1 MNRSQRTHQV
11 LSRRNCEV
19 SLLPNNRNRPPQ
31 FHRIK
36 HQRSEKNRKGRSLS
50 HSRIDS
56 RRLFQE
62 IFTSISSV
70 FCMWSH
76 FQRVP
81 LLTARYLR
89 DTVSSVGLIRGKT
102 LPGTDNPNPIC
113 FFRHALALDERRVKF
128 LPEYARGG
136 VCLPGKRAHSNDG
149 FGLWKPVQQTGE
161 GDKLD
166 PDDNAI
172 PPSQRVKEI
181 WFAGTHSDMYVCFPA
196 YFRQSSLIRCL

>member
-1 MNRSQRTHQV
+1 MNWSQRTLQV
-11 LSRRNCEV
+11 LSRRNCEL
-19 SLLPNNRNRPPQ
+19 SLLSNDRNDRPQ

-36 HQRSEKNRKGRSLS
+36 YQRSKKNRSLS

-76 FQRVP
+76 FQQVP
-81 LLTARYLR
+81 LLTARYFR
-89 DTVSSVGLIRGKT
+89 DTVSSVGLIRGRT
-102 LPGTDNPNPIC
+102 LPGTDDPNHIC

-136 VCLPGKRAHSNDG
+136 VCLPGESPFKWR
-149 FGLWKPVQQTGE
+149 
-161 GDKLD
+161 
-166 PDDNAI
+166 I
-172 PPSQRVKEI
+172 RVMKTSPTNRGRWEV
-181 WFAGTHSDMYVCFPA
+181 GS
-196 YFRQSSLIRCL
+196 